1 MFSGELLSKARRIL
15 GYSQEYL
22 AVKMS
27 CSQRVIS
34 KLENNEVK
42 LTDLKIDSYLKV
54 LNKDRE
60 WLMDFYFK
68 INSQTDLKNEKD
80 KKISDL
86 ELKIKQL
93 ESIIEGYASLK

>member
-15 GYSQEYL
+15 GYSQEYV

-27 CSQRVIS
+27 CSQRIIS

-42 LTDLKIDSYLKV
+42 LTEKKIDSYLEV

-60 WLMDFYFK
+60 WLIDFQAK
-68 INSQTDLKNEKD
+68 VNSCPDHKD
-80 KKISDL
+80 
-86 ELKIKQL
+86 EKIKELEMHIKRL
-93 ESIIEGYASLK
+93 ESIIEGYASVK

>member
-1 MFSGELLSKARRIL
+1 
-15 GYSQEYL
+15 
-22 AVKMS
+22 MS
-27 CSQRVIS
+27 CSQRIIS
-34 KLENNEVK
+34 KLENNEVN

-80 KKISDL
+80 KKISEL